1 MSTFLI
7 FKSTTFQIQQT
18 TMKRSIL
25 QIVLLAGIVSFSC
38 QTSKQTEETADTDTT
53 AVEQPKAPVTLTK
66 KWESEAVLTT
76 CESVI
81 YDKAND
87 VLYVANI
94 NGAPDAKDGNGFI
107 SKLDLDGK
115 VTQAEWV
122 KGMNAPKGM
131 GIANGKLY
139 VTDIDRVHEIDIA
152 SGKITKTHSVQGAK
166 FLNDITTDAAGK
178 VYISDMAA
186 GTISVIE
193 NGKLSKWIENL
204 QGPNGLFAEGGEI
217 LTVLWDGKSLNTID
231 PSSKQ
236 LTVKTDSI
244 ENGDGIEAIGN
255 GEYLV
260 SSWNGMVHHIGADWK
275 KTLVLDTRADS
286 VSAADI
292 EYVQEKNLLL
302 IPTFFKNKVVAY
314 ELSK

>member
-1 MSTFLI
+1 
-7 FKSTTFQIQQT
+7 
-18 TMKRSIL
+18 MKRL
-25 QIVLLAGIVSFSC
+25 FPFALAAGIVAMACSGA
-38 QTSKQTEETADTDTT
+38 KQSEETTATDTT
-53 AVEQPKAPVTLTK
+53 AVAQPKAPVTLTK
-66 KWESEAVLTT
+66 KWETEATLTT

-81 YDKAND
+81 YDKTND

-94 NGAPDAKDGNGFI
+94 NGVPDGKDGNGFI
-107 SKLDLDGK
+107 SKVSLDGK
-115 VTQAEWV
+115 VTEAQWI
-122 KGMNAPKGM
+122 KGMDAPKGM

-152 SGKITKTHSVQGAK
+152 SGKIVKTHKVAGAK
-166 FLNDITTDAAGK
+166 FLNDIATDQAGK
-178 VYISDMAA
+178 VYISDT
-186 GTISVIE
+186 GGGSISVIE

-204 QGPNGLFAEGGEI
+204 QGPNGLFAEGNEI
-217 LTVLWDGKSLNTID
+217 LTVLWDGKTLNTID
-231 PSSKQ
+231 PTSKQ
-236 LTVKTDSI
+236 LTVKTDSV

-260 SSWNGMVHHIGADWK
+260 SSWNGMVHHIGSDWK

-292 EYVQEKNLLL
+292 EYIQEKNLLL
-302 IPTFFKNKVVAY
+302 VPTFFKNKVVAY

>member
-1 MSTFLI
+1 
-7 FKSTTFQIQQT
+7 
-18 TMKRSIL
+18 MKRLIP
-25 QIVLLAGIVSFSC
+25 IALLVGIVGLSC
-38 QTSKQTEETADTDTT
+38 SGPKQSEETTAADTT
-53 AVEQPKAPVTLTK
+53 AIEAPKAPVTLTK
-66 KWESEAVLTT
+66 KWETEATMTT

-81 YDKAND
+81 YDKTND

-94 NGAPDAKDGNGFI
+94 NGAPDGKDGNGFI
-107 SKLDLDGK
+107 SKVSLDGK
-115 VTQAEWV
+115 VTEAQWV
-122 KGMNAPKGM
+122 KGMDAPKGM

-139 VTDIDRVHEIDIA
+139 VTDIDRVHEIEIA
-152 SGKITKTHSVQGAK
+152 TGKISKTHKLQGAK

-178 VYISDMAA
+178 VYISDTGG
-186 GTISVIE
+186 GTISIIE
-193 NGKLSKWIENL
+193 NGKVSKWIENL
-204 QGPNGLFAEGGEI
+204 QGPNGLYAEGNEI
-217 LTVLWDGKSLNTID
+217 LTVLWDGKTLNVID
-231 PSSKQ
+231 PTSKQ
-236 LTVKTDSI
+236 LTVKTDSV

-292 EYVQEKNLLL
+292 EYIQEKNLLL

>member
-1 MSTFLI
+1 
-7 FKSTTFQIQQT
+7 
-18 TMKRSIL
+18 MKRLFPIAL
-25 QIVLLAGIVSFSC
+25 VAGIVAFSC
-38 QTSKQTEETADTDTT
+38 SGSKQSDEAAATDTT
-53 AVEQPKAPVTLTK
+53 VVAEPKMPVTLTK
-66 KWESEAVLTT
+66 KWETDASMTT

-87 VLYVANI
+87 ILYVANI
-94 NGAPDAKDGNGFI
+94 NGAPDGKDGNGFI
-107 SKLDLDGK
+107 SKLGLDGK
-115 VTQAEWV
+115 VTEVQWV
-122 KGMNAPKGM
+122 KGMDAPKGM

-152 SGKITKTHSVQGAK
+152 TGKITKTYKVPGAK
-166 FLNDITTDAAGK
+166 FLNDITTDGAGK
-178 VYISDMAA
+178 VYVSDSGG

-204 QGPNGLFAEGGEI
+204 QGPNGVFAEGNEI
-217 LTVLWDGKSLNTID
+217 LTVLWDGKTLNVID
-231 PSSKQ
+231 PASKQ

-286 VSAADI
+286 VNAADI
-292 EYVQEKNLLL
+292 EYIQDKNLLL